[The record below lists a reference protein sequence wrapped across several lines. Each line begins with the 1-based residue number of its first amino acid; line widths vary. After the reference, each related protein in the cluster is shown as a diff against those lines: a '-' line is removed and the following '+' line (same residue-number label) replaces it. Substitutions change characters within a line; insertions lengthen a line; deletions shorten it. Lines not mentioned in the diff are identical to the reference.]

1 MMTSDEVREIASGL
15 AGVEER
21 ETWGKPTFRVAG
33 KMFLTLAS
41 DGSQATL
48 KASHDD
54 QAALIAAEPTV
65 FFPAAYVGRHGWVTV
80 SLERADRDEVAAL
93 VVEAWRAR
101 APRHLSEGQ
110 ERPPVKCLCPSGTCV
125 RARLSAEVSAA
136 VCERSR

>member
-1 MMTSDEVREIASGL
+1 MITSDEVREVALGL
-15 AGVEER
+15 PGVDER

-33 KMFLTLAS
+33 RMFLTLAS
-41 DGSQATL
+41 DGSRATL
-48 KASHDD
+48 KASPDD

-80 SLERADRDEVAAL
+80 SLERAEPDEVAAL

-101 APRHLSEGQ
+101 APRHLSEAHEEHQ
-110 ERPPVKCLCPSGTCV
+110 NQVAQQVT
-125 RARLSAEVSAA
+125 ARLPAEVSAA

>member
-1 MMTSDEVREIASGL
+1 MMTGDEVREVALGL

-33 KMFLTLAS
+33 KLFLTLAP
-41 DGSQATL
+41 DGSKATM
-48 KASHDD
+48 KASPDD

-80 SLERADRDEVAAL
+80 SLERAEPDEVAAL

-101 APRHLSEGQ
+101 APRHLSEAHEEHQNQAAQ
-110 ERPPVKCLCPSGTCV
+110 EGT
-125 RARLSAEVSAA
+125 ARLPVEVSAT
-136 VCERSR
+136 VRERSR